1 MTPQYLK
8 AIVETPGAL
17 RSGHARPRG
26 WISVRRLRGS
36 GGRNVNLLRWMSR
49 SYWAFFAA
57 TLGTVSM
64 IDRIATATMKTLN
77 IRAMIAASRTARLS

>member
-8 AIVETPGAL
+8 AIVETPGRCAQGTL
-17 RSGHARPRG
+17 GPGS
-26 WISVRRLRGS
+26 ISVRRLRAR

-64 IDRIATATMKTLN
+64 IERIATATMKTLN

>member
-8 AIVETPGAL
+8 AIVETPGRCAQGTL
-17 RSGHARPRG
+17 GPGS
-26 WISVRRLRGS
+26 ISVRHLRGF
-36 GGRNVNLLRWMSR
+36 GRRRMNLLRWMSR
-49 SYWAFFAA
+49 SYWAFVAA
-57 TLGTVSM
+57 TLETVSM